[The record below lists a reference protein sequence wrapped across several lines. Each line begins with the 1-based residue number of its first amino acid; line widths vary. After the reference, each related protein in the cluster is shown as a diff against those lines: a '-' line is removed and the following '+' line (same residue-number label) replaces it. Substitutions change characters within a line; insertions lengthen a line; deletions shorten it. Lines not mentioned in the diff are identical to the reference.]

1 MTDVPGDRAPSLR
14 APAPRPSASPP
25 PPGRPPPP
33 APPPPATAG
42 AVAAVVAI
50 GISELLAG
58 FLPGAPSLV
67 VAIGQ
72 TVIDFQPP
80 GAKDVVVGLFGT
92 NDKAALEILIV
103 VVAIA
108 IAAALG
114 IVARRRFGLA
124 ALGFV

>member
-14 APAPRPSASPP
+14 APAPRTASSPHAADRSP
-25 PPGRPPPP
+25 LPVT
-33 APPPPATAG
+33 AAAATAG

-108 IAAALG
+108 IAT
-114 IVARRRFGLA
+114 
-124 ALGFV
+124 